1 MGRLQ
6 DKVCLITGAA
16 RGQGA
21 VEARLF
27 ASEGARVWLTDV
39 RDAEGR
45 AVAEETGGEYRRLDV
60 RDAGAWNALVAELLD
75 AAGCIDVLVN
85 NAGIFQAKRLV
96 ETEPEDFEAVMA
108 VNCTGVYLG
117 MRAVAPAM
125 SEAGRGSIVNISSIA
140 GLGGARS
147 AFAYSASKWAVR
159 GMTKSAAFELG
170 RRGVRVNSIHP
181 GMIETEML
189 HQVAGTPTAA
199 ECCGPCPSAGW
210 ARRRR
215 SPASRS
221 SSRATKVPT
230 ARAASS
236 SSTAASPQSETGRPE
251 RVRSCSALRG
261 NWQPMRE
268 IGSSPV

>member
-39 RDAEGR
+39 RDEEGR
-45 AVAEETGGEYRRLDV
+45 AVAEEIGGEYRPLDV
-60 RDAGAWNALVAELLD
+60 RDAGAWEALVAEMLD
-75 AAGCIDVLVN
+75 AAECIDVLVN

-125 SEAGRGSIVNISSIA
+125 SAAGRGSIVNISSIA

-147 AFAYSASKWAVR
+147 AFAYSASKWTVR

-170 RRGVRVNSIHP
+170 RSGVRVNSIHP
-181 GMIETEML
+181 GLIETEML
-189 HQVAGTPTAA
+189 HQVAGYQDGRLLRAVPLGRVGEADEVARLALFLASDESSYSTGSEFIVDGGITA
-199 ECCGPCPSAGW
+199 
-210 ARRRR
+210 
-215 SPASRS
+215 
-221 SSRATKVPT
+221 V
-230 ARAASS
+230 
-236 SSTAASPQSETGRPE
+236 
-251 RVRSCSALRG
+251 
-261 NWQPMRE
+261 
-268 IGSSPV
+268 